1 QGDPLEE
8 YSIKYGVKVVDADCV
23 IMPSF
28 NDYLGGQP
36 INRAYK
42 EGWSELYRE
51 YMGPVL
57 RSGAVDF
64 ESGEA
69 YLFDGT
75 YLGKIQDL
83 RKLDEQ
89 G

>member
-1 QGDPLEE
+1 V
-8 YSIKYGVKVVDADCV
+8 SVADAECI

-36 INRAYK
+36 INKNYQ
-42 EGWSELYRE
+42 EGWTELYKE

-64 ESGEA
+64 ENGEA

-75 YLGKIQDL
+75 FLGKVQDL
-83 RKLDEQ
+83 RRLAQ
-89 G
+89 